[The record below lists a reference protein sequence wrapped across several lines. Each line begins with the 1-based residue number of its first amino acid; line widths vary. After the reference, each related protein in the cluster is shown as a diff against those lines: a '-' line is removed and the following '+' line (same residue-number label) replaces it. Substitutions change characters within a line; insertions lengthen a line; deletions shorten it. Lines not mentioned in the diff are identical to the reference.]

1 LIRLAFASV
10 ADQAVVPLQDVLRLG
25 TSARMNLP
33 ASPSGNWTWRFLP
46 GSVTAEH
53 ARNLRFLAET
63 FGRVLPVDAI
73 PMRV

>member
-1 LIRLAFASV
+1 
-10 ADQAVVPLQDVLRLG
+10 
-25 TSARMNLP
+25 MNLP